1 MRQRSYGQANNTYI
15 HEASLE
21 QNAMDFRKRESTLLI
36 LDEVYKRAG
45 SLAGSEQTKMDY
57 AITEY
62 HLTTHL
68 SLNLR

>member
-1 MRQRSYGQANNTYI
+1 MRQRSYGQANNTYV

-21 QNAMDFRKRESTLLI
+21 QNAMDSRERESTLLI
-36 LDEVYKRAG
+36 LDEVYKR
-45 SLAGSEQTKMDY
+45 AGSEQTKMDY

>member
-21 QNAMDFRKRESTLLI
+21 QNAMDFRERESTLLI
-36 LDEVYKRAG
+36 PDKVYKRAG
-45 SLAGSEQTKMDY
+45 NEQTKVDY

-62 HLTTHL
+62 HLTMQL
-68 SLNLR
+68 SLNLC

>member
-45 SLAGSEQTKMDY
+45 SEQTKMDY

-68 SLNLR
+68 GLNLR